1 MGDLKK
7 KINILSLLVFSPY
20 FDDLLS
26 FYSQYG
32 ERMLGICRA
41 TIYYLH
47 FTSTSHYFIF
57 TAIFISFQVLL
68 QSC

>member
-7 KINILSLLVFSPY
+7 PQHFKFACFSPY